1 MIPNYMKWKIIKDK
15 DDALFLCSDEVA
27 FGAILEEEVKPIM
40 NACIKW
46 LKKKEKKH
54 E

>member
-1 MIPNYMKWKIIKDK
+1 MKWKIIKVK
-15 DDALFLCSDEVA
+15 DDALYLMNGEVA
-27 FGAILEEEVKPIM
+27 FAILEKEVKPIM

-46 LKKKEKKH
+46 LKKKEHKH